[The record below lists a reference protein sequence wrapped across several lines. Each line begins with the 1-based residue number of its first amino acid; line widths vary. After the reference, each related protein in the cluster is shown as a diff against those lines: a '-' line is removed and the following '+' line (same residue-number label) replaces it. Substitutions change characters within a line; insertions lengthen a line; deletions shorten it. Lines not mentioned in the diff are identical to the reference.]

1 MYRLY
6 EFPGS
11 GNCYKIRLLL
21 ILLGEEFEAVFV
33 DIMAGETRTPDFLS
47 KNPAGKIPV
56 LEIGEGDYLPESNAA
71 LWYLAEGTRF
81 LPDDRRGRAEVFRWL
96 SFEQYSHE
104 PNVAT
109 PRFWIKYLGSPP
121 EMSERLARRQE
132 AGRQALQIMDDHLS
146 TRSFFVA
153 DSYTIADVA
162 LYAYTHVADEGGIEL
177 GPYAAVR
184 AWLDRVEGQ
193 PGHVPMAA

>member
-6 EFPGS
+6 EFPDS

-21 ILLGEEFEAVFV
+21 CQLGTDFERVFV
-33 DIMAGETRTPDFLS
+33 DIMAGETRTPAFLRR
-47 KNPAGKIPV
+47 NPAGKVPV
-56 LEIGEGDYLPESNAA
+56 LEIGDGDFLPESNAA
-71 LWYLAEGTRF
+71 LWYLSDRTDF
-81 LPDDRRGRAEVFRWL
+81 LPSDRRGRAEVFRWL

-132 AGRQALQIMDDHLS
+132 AGRQALQVMDDHLS
-146 TRSFFVA
+146 EHRFFVG
-153 DSYTIADVA
+153 DRYSIADIA
-162 LYAYTHVADEGGIEL
+162 LYAYSHVADEGGIDL

-184 AWLDRVEGQ
+184 RWIDRVADQ
-193 PGHVPMAA
+193 PGHVPMDA